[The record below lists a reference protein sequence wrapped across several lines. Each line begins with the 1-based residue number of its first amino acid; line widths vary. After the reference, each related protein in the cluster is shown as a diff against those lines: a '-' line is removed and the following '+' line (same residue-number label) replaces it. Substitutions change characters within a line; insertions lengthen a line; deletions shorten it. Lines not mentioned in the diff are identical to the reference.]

1 MPEVRFALEAAR
13 PDAAA
18 LKAAGRGGMEWGG
31 VARLYPGRWD
41 TTTGGHGEAE
51 EGVPRPPTQP
61 RAEARA
67 DARPGS
73 EEQRC
78 AHVDAEHP
86 DKAAYARCT
95 WLWLDLARIS
105 LEQGRP
111 HHAIA
116 HARRIVG
123 PGAVSPFPTDAGAA
137 RVSGRLVALRP
148 GDSAADAVARRQ
160 GAPLAPQAC
169 MLSRAYGAL
178 PPARGRGREGHV
190 RPGDDGSATL
200 LLRRRAG
207 PRRRGEPRRAPRG
220 GGGVIAPD
228 SAAPRS
234 GTRLARARRRMAA
247 RRCGGGA
254 CCSPREAWAGGAAR
268 RARGAGSSWL
278 LRWRGTRTACTAW
291 RG

>member
-1 MPEVRFALEAAR
+1 MTWLFLGPGASLETLVPEVRFALEAAR
-13 PDAAA
+13 LDAAA
-18 LKAAGRGGMEWGG
+18 LEAAGRGGMEWGG
-31 VARLYPGRWD
+31 VARLYPRRFD
-41 TTTGGHGEAE
+41 TTTGGNGEAE

-67 DARPGS
+67 EARAGS

-148 GDSAADAVARRQ
+148 GDSAADAVGRRQ
-160 GAPLAPQAC
+160 GGAARPAGLHV
-169 MLSRAYGAL
+169 LSRAYEAL
-178 PPARGRGREGHV
+178 NARPAGEGGGRGELFTGGSGFVIILFSFIVLHQRETCL
-190 RPGDDGSATL
+190 STL
-200 LLRRRAG
+200 DSSTHIG
-207 PRRRGEPRRAPRG
+207 IGM
-220 GGGVIAPD
+220 GGVM
-228 SAAPRS
+228 
-234 GTRLARARRRMAA
+234 GWV
-247 RRCGGGA
+247 C
-254 CCSPREAWAGGAAR
+254 
-268 RARGAGSSWL
+268 
-278 LRWRGTRTACTAW
+278 
-291 RG
+291 